1 MSGLNMSVIFI
12 FLFFALTIYW
22 SIRGCIGIFQRYNPI
37 LVVLYFFFLFPIAYF
52 HMLLIGIFGKS
63 SLEMHQE
70 EVLKEVEIQTKVAN
84 KIMNSKSKSSSE
96 ILDDKLEK
104 INELKEKGILNE
116 EEYIDKKKKII
127 DDY

>member
-1 MSGLNMSVIFI
+1 MSGLYMPGIFV
-12 FLFFALTIYW
+12 FLFFILTIYW
-22 SIRGCIGIFQRYNPI
+22 SIRGFIGIFQRYNPI

-52 HMLLIGIFGKS
+52 HMLLLGIFGQS
-63 SLEMHQE
+63 SLERHQE

-84 KIMNSKSKSSSE
+84 KIMNSKSESSSE

-116 EEYIDKKKKII
+116 DEYNEKKKKII

>member
-1 MSGLNMSVIFI
+1 MSGLYMPGIFV
-12 FLFFALTIYW
+12 FLFFILTIYW
-22 SIRGCIGIFQRYNPI
+22 SIRGFIGIFQRYNPI

-52 HMLLIGIFGKS
+52 HMLLLGIFGQS
-63 SLEMHQE
+63 SLKRHQE
-70 EVLKEVEIQTKVAN
+70 EVLKEVEIQAKVAN
-84 KIMNSKSKSSSE
+84 KIMNSRSESSSE
-96 ILDDKLEK
+96 ILDEKLEK